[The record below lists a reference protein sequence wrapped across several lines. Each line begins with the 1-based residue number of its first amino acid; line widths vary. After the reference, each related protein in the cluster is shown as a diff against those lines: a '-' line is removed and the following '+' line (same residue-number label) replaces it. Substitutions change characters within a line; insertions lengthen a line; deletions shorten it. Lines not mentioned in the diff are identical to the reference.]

1 MKKNLF
7 LFAIL
12 SFASLFITCKK
23 DSQDETQADPV
34 VTDYYPLK
42 VGDYWIYKQTLYDS
56 SGTVLNS
63 TMTDDTIMVTKDTT
77 INSKVYHKLAEHNFL
92 GNASVS
98 YSNVRDS
105 ADCIVKDDG
114 KILFSIK
121 SPGMICSQI
130 STPDTLTYA
139 NYYYNST
146 AVSISVPGGTYDC
159 VEYYGEVYRKTENYS
174 NKYIVSKF
182 CSKNIGP
189 VKKTNIIVSNVDK
202 IVLELRSCH
211 IQ

>member
-7 LFAIL
+7 LFGML

-34 VTDYYPLK
+34 LTDYYPLK

-56 SGTVLNS
+56 SGTVINS
-63 TMTDDTIMVTKDTT
+63 TMTDDTIMVTKDTS
-77 INSKVYHKLAEHNFL
+77 INSKAYYKIEEHNFL
-92 GNASVS
+92 GNFPIQYS
-98 YSNVRDS
+98 YVRDS

-130 STPDTLTYA
+130 STPDTLTYT
-139 NYYYNST
+139 NYYYNSA
-146 AVSISVPGGTYDC
+146 AVSITVPGGTYDC

-174 NKYIVSKF
+174 NKYIVSKY
-182 CSKNIGP
+182 CSKNTGL
-189 VKKTNIIVSNVDK
+189 VKRTSIFANSIDK

-211 IQ
+211 V